1 MAFITKISL
10 LLLLII
16 QLVSC
21 TTFPTKTVH
30 EVQSRS
36 TATGIPTHFAVLSK
50 RGDDDNEDQEVIDDL
65 DLYQNWAS
73 MCRSGVNKNN
83 ALIAAT
89 ASDQD
94 AATASIDNLSLNN
107 LWKTVTETV
116 NCGGGHAMTVTRT
129 TTVSKSTSTSKPS
142 PSSSS
147 GKKTCTG
154 QCWSD
159 YLWRKCIIKHY
170 FFFHTKKSIILDTY
184 GDSVSPAQGFA
195 GIVCI
200 LAGLYFQILGFRF
213 FRPTLGLVGF
223 VFFGTLH

>member
-1 MAFITKISL
+1 MLFLIYSPTFCTKKKKKKPKTMAFITRISL

-21 TTFPTKTVH
+21 ITFPTKTVY
-30 EVQSRS
+30 ELQSRS
-36 TATGIPTHFAVLSK
+36 TATGIPTNFAVLSK
-50 RGDDDNEDQEVIDDL
+50 RGDDDDEDQEVMDDL

-73 MCRSGVNKNN
+73 MCRSGVNNNN

-89 ASDQD
+89 ASDQNAASD

-142 PSSSS
+142 SSSSS
-147 GKKTCTG
+147 GKKSCTG

-159 YLWRKCIIKHY
+159 YLWRKHIIKY
-170 FFFHTKKSIILDTY
+170 
-184 GDSVSPAQGFA
+184 
-195 GIVCI
+195 
-200 LAGLYFQILGFRF
+200 
-213 FRPTLGLVGF
+213 
-223 VFFGTLH
+223 